1 MGLLTLGYLQQRGH
15 QDLLPSCRRCYL
27 QKCIL
32 LFIQPK
38 LAENKKS
45 LEQKI
50 RLMAFLE
57 MAFNLPK
64 SNRVVTFDTLAS
76 VCSIGKEHVEFMAMK
91 AASLNLVNVQIDQL
105 A

>member
-1 MGLLTLGYLQQRGH
+1 
-15 QDLLPSCRRCYL
+15 
-27 QKCIL
+27 
-32 LFIQPK
+32 
-38 LAENKKS
+38 
-45 LEQKI
+45 
-50 RLMAFLE
+50 MAFLE